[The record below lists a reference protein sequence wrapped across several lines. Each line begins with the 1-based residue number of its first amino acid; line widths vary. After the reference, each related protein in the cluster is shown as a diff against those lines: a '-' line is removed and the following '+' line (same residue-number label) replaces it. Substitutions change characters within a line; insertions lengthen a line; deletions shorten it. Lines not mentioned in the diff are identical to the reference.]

1 MSKHDVLSR
10 LPHRILFLISSLF
23 TAAALQSIEVSAAG
37 TFDILWRN
45 ATTGQDSVWVLN
57 GTPLASSA
65 FLQPNIPGPW
75 QIVGSGD
82 FDGDG
87 RPDILWRNATTGQNS
102 IWLMNGATTMNT
114 AFLTT
119 VADPNWTVAGIG
131 DFDGDGKADILWRN
145 IATGENSIWLM
156 NGLSLASSGFLP
168 RVPDLN
174 WSIAGI
180 GGFSGRLNSSTGLV
194 KSDILWRNNAT
205 GQNSMWF
212 VDGTGLA
219 SSAFITSVPDLNW
232 KIVGA
237 GDYNGD
243 GKADILWRNSSNGQN
258 SIWFMNGASIA
269 SSAFTTTVADSNWKI
284 VGTSDNNGDGIAD
297 ILWHNTAT
305 GANAV
310 WLMNRESVASS
321 AFLPT
326 VADLNWVPR
335 SPTPSQTALA
345 TSGAVAVA
353 LVGPGT
359 TDPSSHQLVRTST
372 NVLYVIAPDETAF
385 GTATT
390 AHLRVNKANV
400 AGPPGS
406 FTLKDNSNAPGGG
419 VNASDSAID
428 GQDRIHNIWMNAQ
441 RNVFYAVFDTAT
453 DTWGP
458 TTTLETNA
466 FFSGAPTQGDEGV
479 ALALDNA
486 GNPHAVWAYMSALN
500 QSRLHYATFQG
511 GVWSPYLQV
520 ESISPAQTV
529 AINSWHPAL
538 AFAPSGDLTV
548 AWLDGTG
555 GSAFDGVV
563 RTRIRRANG
572 TWDAT
577 LTLPDTN
584 VIVGA
589 DNGPS
594 ILITADGVRHITFCG
609 SVNMVR
615 YYYDAGSGWQGD
627 QQPTTTVTHDPVL
640 GPDGS
645 GGLYLYGHGEPV
657 GGAEGIGDGKFR
669 FHKAIHATG
678 WSAFTPIPEANA
690 TGQID
695 DATSTR
701 WSQFFYNYPKTIDF
715 TYWIHTPG
723 NGATGYEIHI
733 GTQAP

>member
-1 MSKHDVLSR
+1 MSKHEVFSR
-10 LPHRILFLISSLF
+10 FPHRILFLISSLL
-23 TAAALQSIEVSAAG
+23 TAAALQSIQASAAG

-87 RPDILWRNATTGQNS
+87 KPDILWRNATTGQNS
-102 IWLMNGATTMNT
+102 LWLMNGATTTNT
-114 AFLTT
+114 AFLPT

-145 IATGENSIWLM
+145 IATGENSVWLM

-174 WSIAGI
+174 WTIAAI
-180 GGFSGRLNSSTGLV
+180 GDFSGRLNSITGLV
-194 KSDILWRNNAT
+194 KSDILWRNTAT

-212 VDGTGLA
+212 VDGTALA
-219 SSAFITSVPDLNW
+219 SSAFPTSVPDLTW

-243 GKADILWRNSSNGQN
+243 GKADILWRNSGTGQN
-258 SIWFMNGASIA
+258 VIWFMNGASIA

-284 VGTSDNNGDGIAD
+284 MGTADYNGDGIAD
-297 ILWHNTAT
+297 IMWHNTAT
-305 GANAV
+305 GANAA
-310 WLMNRESVASS
+310 WLMNGASILSS

-326 VADLNWVPR
+326 VTDLNWVPR
-335 SPTPSQTALA
+335 SPAPSQTPLP
-345 TSGAVAVA
+345 TSGIVGVAQA
-353 LVGPGT
+353 GPGT
-359 TDPSSHQLVRTST
+359 TDPSSHHLVRTST
-372 NVLYVIAPDETAF
+372 NVLYVIATDETTF
-385 GTATT
+385 STATT
-390 AHLRVNKANV
+390 AHLRVRKANA
-400 AGPPGS
+400 AGTPGS
-406 FTLKDNSNAPGGG
+406 FTTQDDAHAPGGG

-428 GQDRIHNIWMNAQ
+428 GQDRIHNIWMDAQ
-441 RNVFYAVFDTAT
+441 RNVLYAVFDTAT
-453 DTWGP
+453 DTWGS
-458 TTTLETNA
+458 TTPLETNA

-486 GNPHAVWAYMSALN
+486 GSPHAVWAYMSALN
-500 QSRLHYATFQG
+500 VSRLHYATLLNG
-511 GVWSPYLQV
+511 TWSTPLAI
-520 ESISPAQTV
+520 EAISPAQTV
-529 AINSWHPAL
+529 AFNSWHPAV

-563 RTRIRRANG
+563 RTRVRHANG
-572 TWDAT
+572 AWDAT
-577 LTLPDTN
+577 LTLPDTF

-594 ILITADGVRHITFCG
+594 LLITADGVRHIAFCG
-609 SVNMVR
+609 SNNTVR
-615 YYYDAGSGWQGD
+615 YYYASGSGNWQGD
-627 QQPTTTVTHDPVL
+627 QQTTTTVTHDPVL

-645 GGLYLYGHGEPV
+645 GGLYLYGHGEPPV
-657 GGAEGIGDGKFR
+657 GEPEGLGDGKFR
-669 FHKAIHATG
+669 FHKAAHATAWG
-678 WSAFTPIPEANA
+678 PFTQITEA
-690 TGQID
+690 TGPID
-695 DATSTR
+695 DSTSTR

-715 TYWIHTPG
+715 TYWLHTPG